1 LQNIFAARGGDILGS
16 ARASRARFGAL
27 AETHLA
33 GQLNRFISLKVRD
46 GEGAIAGTRGRVHS
60 PEPES
65 LLLASPT
72 RHILFRTED
81 VDENNQRDQLR

>member
-1 LQNIFAARGGDILGS
+1 MFAARGGDILAS

-27 AETHLA
+27 AETHLL
-33 GQLNRFISLKVRD
+33 GQRNRFISLKVRD
-46 GEGAIAGTRGRVHS
+46 GGGAIASTRGRVRS

-81 VDENNQRDQLR
+81 VDENNQRYQLR